1 MAARDSMPINI
12 PFSILLLFISFFT
25 PGKLI
30 LPKASL
36 PAFFRDKD
44 NHDGDKAKIQYYLRV
59 PPDGRTQEVEV
70 LPIEP
75 FGGPFGTVP
84 ELLFE
89 RKQLIPILQ
98 QMILE
103 GHISA
108 HNI

>member
-1 MAARDSMPINI
+1 MPINI

-89 RKQLIPILQ
+89 KKGLFKSCSNSSLV
-98 QMILE
+98 
-103 GHISA
+103 GSV
-108 HNI
+108 

>member
-1 MAARDSMPINI
+1 MPINI

-75 FGGPFGTVP
+75 FGGAEGIRTPYPFLAKDYEPVDI
-84 ELLFE
+84 EC
-89 RKQLIPILQ
+89 ILAY
-98 QMILE
+98 L
-103 GHISA
+103 GRL
-108 HNI
+108 